1 MVHVNVGAMPVN
13 LISFTAKQYYAGV
26 LLEWTAEAEQN
37 FDRYELKRSF
47 DVRNFSKTGIVKTRN
62 EQGTTFLIGYLQ

>member
-1 MVHVNVGAMPVN
+1 MVHVNVGPMPVN
-13 LISFTAKQYYAGV
+13 LISFTAKQYFAGV

-47 DVRNFSKTGIVKTRN
+47 DVRNFSKTGIDKN
-62 EQGTTFLIGYLQ
+62 FKSIFEGFILFWL